1 MNRLINAD
9 ELLARAEH
17 EANGMTGDFKDLLVP
32 TLSWLINKTS
42 TAYDVDK
49 VIEELVKSAKESHGN
64 AGMGGEMVV
73 NLDDA
78 VEIVKQGG
86 VADNVCEWKQ
96 LVAEPEELKA
106 YRETG
111 QTPQMV
117 NDIVKSAKQAHK
129 DAVHNALLVDET
141 YNKVKQASD
150 LLENAVEEIENIY
163 GRETDLTERIRLFI
177 DKERESE

>member
-1 MNRLINAD
+1 MVTEKGSSRERSEMNRLINAD

-42 TAYDVDK
+42 TAYDVDRFVEK
-49 VIEELVKSAKESHGN
+49 LVKSAKESHGN

-86 VADNVCEWKQ
+86 VSE
-96 LVAEPEELKA
+96 AEQKLK
-106 YRETG
+106 EMG
-111 QTPQMV
+111 
-117 NDIVKSAKQAHK
+117 
-129 DAVHNALLVDET
+129 E
-141 YNKVKQASD
+141 
-150 LLENAVEEIENIY
+150 
-163 GRETDLTERIRLFI
+163 
-177 DKERESE
+177 